1 MCVEFEKE
9 RRAGSLQVRMNG
21 SQHDFVGAAFVRAQ
35 IAAAKREGCR
45 PHGAI
50 VSRGLPRSNAVR
62 TFLQKSKEM
71 APQANDANA
80 CAKKETAA
88 PAVAGGMGPPLAIKM
103 NQNAA
108 AAPKSLEVVNRP
120 PR

>member
-1 MCVEFEKE
+1 
-9 RRAGSLQVRMNG
+9 MNG

-80 CAKKETAA
+80 CAKKRNGGPGGGRRNGAA
-88 PAVAGGMGPPLAIKM
+88 VGNQDESKRGGRPQVTRSCKS
-103 NQNAA
+103 AA
-108 AAPKSLEVVNRP
+108 TLGVWT
-120 PR
+120 